1 MKPLT
6 LVTMIPIVL
15 ACAAV
20 ALSACSSSSTTGAVA
35 VSGKPGYPVPLSEP
49 KITLTAPAASH
60 DYGPPPPNA
69 GHVAPGTD
77 AAVALAAD
85 AKAAEAAASGK
96 SG

>member
-1 MKPLT
+1 MKRLT
-6 LVTMIPIVL
+6 VIVVTPIVL
-15 ACAAV
+15 ASAAI
-20 ALSACSSSSTTGAVA
+20 ALSACSTSSTTGAVA

-85 AKAAEAAASGK
+85 AKAAKAAASAK

>member
-6 LVTMIPIVL
+6 LVAMTPIVL
-15 ACAAV
+15 ASAVV
-20 ALSACSSSSTTGAVA
+20 ALSACSSSSSTGAVA

-49 KITLTAPAASH
+49 KITLTAPPASH

-77 AAVALAAD
+77 ATIALAAD
-85 AKAAEAAASGK
+85 AKAARAATSANS
-96 SG
+96 S

>member
-1 MKPLT
+1 MNRSLPAL
-6 LVTMIPIVL
+6 LAPVVL
-15 ACAAV
+15 AGAMV
-20 ALSACSSSSTTGAVA
+20 ALSACSSSTSAGTAAASPRLGWPT
-35 VSGKPGYPVPLSEP
+35 PLSGP
-49 KITLTAPAASH
+49 KITLTAPPAPH

-85 AKAAEAAASGK
+85 AKAARAKAASQ

>member
-6 LVTMIPIVL
+6 LVTMMPIVL
-15 ACAAV
+15 ACATI

-35 VSGKPGYPVPLSEP
+35 VSGKPGYPLPLSEP

-60 DYGPPPPNA
+60 DYSPPPPNA

-77 AAVALAAD
+77 ATVALAAD
-85 AKAAEAAASGK
+85 AKAAKAAAPAK